1 MILRFYILLERE
13 GGGILPAITRQQAV
27 NLVRQSV
34 DCGRYA
40 TEPEYIHLRGFLN
53 SLAEIYNMRCNRYN
67 FAGFQDTISL

>member
-1 MILRFYILLERE
+1 MKPLQTSKDDFEILYIYFIYIYIIILLERE

-40 TEPEYIHLRGFLN
+40 TEPEYTPQGF
-53 SLAEIYNMRCNRYN
+53 I
-67 FAGFQDTISL
+67 G